1 MTDQQLL
8 SGKER
13 FLIPDG
19 LLRDPTAV
27 GRAGFRIG
35 AKRSQITKAPRHKI
49 IVDASISRRVPA
61 LIQCRVG
68 KPPAPDPKPQS
79 GVPGRRTGDLCR
91 INCGSM
97 LALPTTTVTSWRV
110 PPSIIPQ
117 VTMLLPCSS
126 TRPTTMPTSLYSTL
140 MRCCR
145 NARMSSV
152 IIFCTLTNPREAT
165 RIVLTITINTT
176 S

>member
-1 MTDQQLL
+1 MTDHKLL

-19 LLRDPTAV
+19 FLRDPTAV

-35 AKRSQITKAPRHKI
+35 AERSQITKAHRHKI

-97 LALPTTTVTSWRV
+97 LALPITTVLPLPRPPLLSLAGCRPVAPEASCGSVCGIFPKTATQRIYECNTSQPRWRRR
-110 PPSIIPQ
+110 Q
-117 VTMLLPCSS
+117 L
-126 TRPTTMPTSLYSTL
+126 RG
-140 MRCCR
+140 
-145 NARMSSV
+145 AGHD
-152 IIFCTLTNPREAT
+152 
-165 RIVLTITINTT
+165 
-176 S
+176 

>member
-1 MTDQQLL
+1 MTGQPLL

-19 LLRDPTAV
+19 LLRDPTAA
-27 GRAGFRIG
+27 GRAEVRIG
-35 AKRSQITKAPRHKI
+35 AERSQITKAPRHKI

-97 LALPTTTVTSWRV
+97 LALPTTT
-110 PPSIIPQ
+110 
-117 VTMLLPCSS
+117 LLPLP
-126 TRPTTMPTSLYSTL
+126 RPPLLSLAGCRPVAPEASCGSVCGIFPKTATQRIYECNTSQ
-140 MRCCR
+140 
-145 NARMSSV
+145 
-152 IIFCTLTNPREAT
+152 PRWRRRQLRGAGHD
-165 RIVLTITINTT
+165 
-176 S
+176 

>member
-19 LLRDPTAV
+19 FLRDPTAV

-35 AKRSQITKAPRHKI
+35 ADRSQITKAPRHKI
-49 IVDASISRRVPA
+49 IVNASISRRVPA

-97 LALPTTTVTSWRV
+97 LALPTTTVRLPPRPPLLSPARRRAAAPEASCGTICGISPKTATQRIYECKTYQPKWRRR
-110 PPSIIPQ
+110 Q
-117 VTMLLPCSS
+117 L
-126 TRPTTMPTSLYSTL
+126 RG
-140 MRCCR
+140 
-145 NARMSSV
+145 AGHD
-152 IIFCTLTNPREAT
+152 
-165 RIVLTITINTT
+165 
-176 S
+176 